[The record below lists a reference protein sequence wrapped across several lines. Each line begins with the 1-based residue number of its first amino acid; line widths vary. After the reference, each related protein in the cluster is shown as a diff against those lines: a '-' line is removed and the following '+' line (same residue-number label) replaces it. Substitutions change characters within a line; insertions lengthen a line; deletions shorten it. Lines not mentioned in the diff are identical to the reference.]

1 MKKETLVSI
10 AERAECSISTVS
22 RVLSGNA
29 AKYRISRRTVE
40 RVMEEVRRCN
50 YTPSLLAKGLRT
62 NRTDTIGLLIP
73 NIENS
78 FFSHAAGII
87 IREARNYNYK
97 VVVVDTQED
106 ERNERDGL
114 SALLARRVDGI
125 IAAPCGND
133 APLFTGVQRGGMP
146 LVLID
151 RYLPD
156 AGELSYVTTDNYRG
170 AVMATEY
177 LLENGHRRIACIQ
190 GTPHSMP
197 VRDRVRG
204 FADTLRARGL
214 GDRIVVSGEDFSVQ
228 NGYLETKLALAREE
242 RPTAIFA
249 LSNLILLGVVK
260 AVHESGLRIP
270 DDISVVSFDDNML
283 FNYLDPAI
291 TCIGQPTDEIG
302 KTKRTFPFIERP
314 HTGVDQIISG
324 NKFKRVTHI
333 SIITYKRTDFK
344 RKLKNRSFYADKNL
358 SVGFRR
364 YDTPVPVSFRKRRGL
379 RARHKQVFPLYPPLP
394 HNRRRTGT
402 RAHRTDTHLRE

>member
-10 AERAECSISTVS
+10 AERSGCSISTVS

-29 AKYRISRRTVE
+29 AKYRISQRTVA
-40 RVMEEVRRCN
+40 RVTEEVKRCN

-78 FFSHAAGII
+78 FFAGVAGVV
-87 IREARNYNYK
+87 IRESRNYNYK

-106 ERNERDGL
+106 ERNEQDGL

-125 IAAPCGND
+125 VAAPCGSNSE
-133 APLFTGVQRGGMP
+133 LFASVQEGGMP

-156 AGELSYVTTDNYRG
+156 AGMLSYVTTDNYRG

-204 FADTLRARGL
+204 FGDTLRAHGL
-214 GDRIVVSGEDFSVQ
+214 GDRIVVTGEDFSVQ
-228 NGYLETKLALAREE
+228 NGYLETKLALAQAE

-302 KTKRTFPFIERP
+302 TLAVKLLIRRP
-314 HTGVDQIISG
+314 RARRGAFAPAPAAVADHPPLGAQPAAV
-324 NKFKRVTHI
+324 R
-333 SIITYKRTDFK
+333 K
-344 RKLKNRSFYADKNL
+344 RK
-358 SVGFRR
+358 
-364 YDTPVPVSFRKRRGL
+364 
-379 RARHKQVFPLYPPLP
+379 
-394 HNRRRTGT
+394 
-402 RAHRTDTHLRE
+402 AHRIYPGYCLIRVCLMPEPAYRIFQDQFIFGQFNIK

>member
-10 AERAECSISTVS
+10 AERSGCSISTVS

-29 AKYRISRRTVE
+29 AKYRISQRTVA
-40 RVMEEVRRCN
+40 RVTEEVKRCN

-78 FFSHAAGII
+78 FFAGVAGVV
-87 IREARNYNYK
+87 IRESRNYNYK

-106 ERNERDGL
+106 ERNEQDGL

-125 IAAPCGND
+125 VAAPCGSNSE
-133 APLFTGVQRGGMP
+133 LFASVQEGGMP

-156 AGELSYVTTDNYRG
+156 AGMLSYVTTDNYRG

-204 FADTLRARGL
+204 FGDTLRAHGVRATFFLIG
-214 GDRIVVSGEDFSVQ
+214 S
-228 NGYLETKLALAREE
+228 K
-242 RPTAIFA
+242 
-249 LSNLILLGVVK
+249 LILLGVVK

-302 KTKRTFPFIERP
+302 TLAVKLLIRAVREPGAAP
-314 HTGVDQIISG
+314 SHLHLPPSLII
-324 NKFKRVTHI
+324 R
-333 SIITYKRTDFK
+333 
-344 RKLKNRSFYADKNL
+344 RSVRNL
-358 SVGFRR
+358 
-364 YDTPVPVSFRKRRGL
+364 L
-379 RARHKQVFPLYPPLP
+379 L
-394 HNRRRTGT
+394 
-402 RAHRTDTHLRE
+402 

>member
-10 AERAECSISTVS
+10 AERSGCSISTVS

-29 AKYRISRRTVE
+29 AKYRISQRTVA
-40 RVMEEVRRCN
+40 RVTEEVKRCN

-78 FFSHAAGII
+78 FFANVAGVV
-87 IREARNYNYK
+87 IRESRNYNYK

-106 ERNERDGL
+106 ERNEQDGL

-125 IAAPCGND
+125 VAAPCGSN
-133 APLFTGVQRGGMP
+133 AELFASVQEGGMP

-156 AGELSYVTTDNYRG
+156 AGMLSYVTTDNYRG
-170 AVMATEY
+170 AVMAAEY

-204 FADTLRARGL
+204 FGDTLRAHGL
-214 GDRIVVSGEDFSVQ
+214 GDRIVVTGEDFSVQ

-302 KTKRTFPFIERP
+302 TLAVKLLIRAIREPGAAPSHLHLPPSLVIRRS
-314 HTGVDQIISG
+314 VRNLLLWS
-324 NKFKRVTHI
+324 
-333 SIITYKRTDFK
+333 K
-344 RKLKNRSFYADKNL
+344 RK
-358 SVGFRR
+358 
-364 YDTPVPVSFRKRRGL
+364 
-379 RARHKQVFPLYPPLP
+379 
-394 HNRRRTGT
+394 
-402 RAHRTDTHLRE
+402 AHRICSILLSEQTYLYCNVMGYFDNDTFSLQILNQYFIVVGANQVYYIAP

>member
-10 AERAECSISTVS
+10 AERSGCSISTVS

-29 AKYRISRRTVE
+29 AKYRISQRTVA
-40 RVMEEVRRCN
+40 RVTEEVKRCN

-78 FFSHAAGII
+78 FFAGVAGVV
-87 IREARNYNYK
+87 IRESRNYNYK

-106 ERNERDGL
+106 ERNEQDGL
-114 SALLARRVDGI
+114 SALLVDGI
-125 IAAPCGND
+125 VAAPCGSNSE
-133 APLFTGVQRGGMP
+133 LFASVQEGGMP

-156 AGELSYVTTDNYRG
+156 AGMLSYVTTDNYRG

-204 FADTLRARGL
+204 FGDTLRAHGL
-214 GDRIVVSGEDFSVQ
+214 GDRIVVTGEDFSVQ
-228 NGYLETKLALAREE
+228 NGYLETKLALAQAE

-302 KTKRTFPFIERP
+302 TLAVKLLIRAVREPGAAP
-314 HTGVDQIISG
+314 SHLHLPPSLII
-324 NKFKRVTHI
+324 R
-333 SIITYKRTDFK
+333 
-344 RKLKNRSFYADKNL
+344 RSVRNL
-358 SVGFRR
+358 
-364 YDTPVPVSFRKRRGL
+364 L
-379 RARHKQVFPLYPPLP
+379 L
-394 HNRRRTGT
+394 
-402 RAHRTDTHLRE
+402 

>member
-10 AERAECSISTVS
+10 AERSGCSISTVS

-29 AKYRISRRTVE
+29 AKYRISQRTVA
-40 RVMEEVRRCN
+40 RVTEEVKRCN

-78 FFSHAAGII
+78 FFAGVAGVV
-87 IREARNYNYK
+87 IRESRNYNYK

-106 ERNERDGL
+106 ERNEQDGL

-125 IAAPCGND
+125 VAAPCGSNSE
-133 APLFTGVQRGGMP
+133 LFASVQEGGMP

-156 AGELSYVTTDNYRG
+156 AGMLSYVTTDNYRG

-204 FADTLRARGL
+204 FGDTLRAHGL
-214 GDRIVVSGEDFSVQ
+214 GDRIVVTGEDFSVQ
-228 NGYLETKLALAREE
+228 NGYL
-242 RPTAIFA
+242 
-249 LSNLILLGVVK
+249 
-260 AVHESGLRIP
+260 
-270 DDISVVSFDDNML
+270 
-283 FNYLDPAI
+283 
-291 TCIGQPTDEIG
+291 
-302 KTKRTFPFIERP
+302 
-314 HTGVDQIISG
+314 
-324 NKFKRVTHI
+324 
-333 SIITYKRTDFK
+333 
-344 RKLKNRSFYADKNL
+344 
-358 SVGFRR
+358 
-364 YDTPVPVSFRKRRGL
+364 
-379 RARHKQVFPLYPPLP
+379 
-394 HNRRRTGT
+394 
-402 RAHRTDTHLRE
+402 

>member
-302 KTKRTFPFIERP
+302 TLA
-314 HTGVDQIISG
+314 V
-324 NKFKRVTHI
+324 
-333 SIITYKRTDFK
+333 
-344 RKLKNRSFYADKNL
+344 KLLIRAIREPETAASHLHLPPSLVVRRSMRNL
-358 SVGFRR
+358 R
-364 YDTPVPVSFRKRRGL
+364 L
-379 RARHKQVFPLYPPLP
+379 
-394 HNRRRTGT
+394 
-402 RAHRTDTHLRE
+402 

>member
-10 AERAECSISTVS
+10 AERSGCSISTVS

-29 AKYRISRRTVE
+29 AKYRISQRTVA
-40 RVMEEVRRCN
+40 RVTEEVKRCN
-50 YTPSLLAKGLRT
+50 YTPSLLAGVV
-62 NRTDTIGLLIP
+62 
-73 NIENS
+73 
-78 FFSHAAGII
+78 
-87 IREARNYNYK
+87 IRESRNYNYK

-106 ERNERDGL
+106 ERNEQDGL

-125 IAAPCGND
+125 VAAPCGSN
-133 APLFTGVQRGGMP
+133 AELFASVQEGGMP

-156 AGELSYVTTDNYRG
+156 AGMLSYVTTDNYRG

-204 FADTLRARGL
+204 FGDTLRAHGL
-214 GDRIVVSGEDFSVQ
+214 GDRIVVTGEDFSVQ

-302 KTKRTFPFIERP
+302 TLAVKLLIRAVREPGAAP
-314 HTGVDQIISG
+314 SHLHLPPSLII
-324 NKFKRVTHI
+324 R
-333 SIITYKRTDFK
+333 
-344 RKLKNRSFYADKNL
+344 RSVRNL
-358 SVGFRR
+358 
-364 YDTPVPVSFRKRRGL
+364 L
-379 RARHKQVFPLYPPLP
+379 L
-394 HNRRRTGT
+394 
-402 RAHRTDTHLRE
+402 